1 MQILLAIDS
10 FKGCLS
16 SEEVEAAFS
25 QALTARGADVRS
37 LPMSDGGEGMLPAFI
52 TALHGQLL
60 ETEVHDPLMRPVTA
74 SYGLTPDGTAVIETA
89 QACGLTRLSA
99 EERNPLVAT
108 TYGVG
113 ELVAHAFQ
121 QGARRFIIGL
131 GGSGTSDA
139 GKGMLQG
146 LTNSLAPGGMT
157 EDILNGP
164 LAGCSFV
171 LASDVRNPLYGPE
184 GAAHIFAPQKG
195 ATPEMVEE
203 LDRRA
208 RQFAEE
214 SARRMGKDTSSRPGA
229 GAAGGLGYAFLQYLQ
244 ATTQSGADLLLD
256 LSGFDRL
263 LADTGLVITGEG
275 HADRQ
280 TLMGKLPERGH
291 ATGTGKACSHLA
303 GSRKSQR
310 HTSPSQCRIQPG
322 GQSCTGQHA
331 SGRSHPS
338 GSHPGKYP
346 PVGRIRMESAAD
358 HMIRIDN
365 LDGETMR
372 YASWKRRSKVMK
384 FIISRKVAAHP

>member
-25 QALTARGADVRS
+25 QALTARGAEVRS
-37 LPMSDGGEGMLPAFI
+37 LPMSDGGEGMLPACI

-60 ETEVHDPLMRPVTA
+60 QAKVHDPLMRPVTA
-74 SYGLTPDGTAVIETA
+74 CYGIAPDGTAVIETA
-89 QACGLTRLSA
+89 QACGLTYLSA

-113 ELVAHAFQ
+113 ELVAHAIQ
-121 QGARRFIIGL
+121 HGCRRFLIGL

-146 LTNSLAPGGMT
+146 LTDSLAPGCT
-157 EDILNGP
+157 IEDVLNGP
-164 LAGCSFV
+164 LSDCHFI

-184 GAAHIFAPQKG
+184 GAAQVFAPQKG

-214 SARRMGKDTSSRPGA
+214 SARRMDRDASFQPGA

-256 LSGFDRL
+256 LCEFDTLLISDPQDLQCEPQELEALLSVLNAHDIHVFGCQRGRWVEQGGRHFAPLPRL
-263 LADTGLVITGEG
+263 SWAEEDIL
-275 HADRQ
+275 
-280 TLMGKLPERGH
+280 LPAKGVV
-291 ATGTGKACSHLA
+291 S
-303 GSRKSQR
+303 
-310 HTSPSQCRIQPG
+310 
-322 GQSCTGQHA
+322 
-331 SGRSHPS
+331 
-338 GSHPGKYP
+338 
-346 PVGRIRMESAAD
+346 
-358 HMIRIDN
+358 
-365 LDGETMR
+365 
-372 YASWKRRSKVMK
+372 
-384 FIISRKVAAHP
+384 

>member
-1 MQILLAIDS
+1 MIPMQILLAIDS

-25 QALTARGADVRS
+25 QALTARGAKVRS

-52 TALHGQLL
+52 TALHGQLF
-60 ETEVHDPLMRPVTA
+60 ETEVHDPLMRPITA
-74 SYGLTPDGTAVIETA
+74 SYSLTPDGTAVIETA

-113 ELVAHAFQ
+113 ELVAHAFL

-146 LTNSLAPGGMT
+146 LTDSLAPGGMT

-195 ATPEMVEE
+195 ATPEWWKNSTAVPAS
-203 LDRRA
+203 LPKNLPAAWA
-208 RQFAEE
+208 RILLPDPVPEQPEDWDMHSFNTFRPPHNQEPIFCLICPVSTACWQIP
-214 SARRMGKDTSSRPGA
+214 TS
-229 GAAGGLGYAFLQYLQ
+229 
-244 ATTQSGADLLLD
+244 
-256 LSGFDRL
+256 
-263 LADTGLVITGEG
+263 
-275 HADRQ
+275 
-280 TLMGKLPERGH
+280 
-291 ATGTGKACSHLA
+291 
-303 GSRKSQR
+303 
-310 HTSPSQCRIQPG
+310 
-322 GQSCTGQHA
+322 
-331 SGRSHPS
+331 
-338 GSHPGKYP
+338 
-346 PVGRIRMESAAD
+346 
-358 HMIRIDN
+358 
-365 LDGETMR
+365 
-372 YASWKRRSKVMK
+372 
-384 FIISRKVAAHP
+384 

>member
-1 MQILLAIDS
+1 MIPMQILLAIDS

-146 LTNSLAPGGMT
+146 LTNSLAPGGMI

-203 LDRRA
+203 LDR
-208 RQFAEE
+208 
-214 SARRMGKDTSSRPGA
+214 
-229 GAAGGLGYAFLQYLQ
+229 
-244 ATTQSGADLLLD
+244 
-256 LSGFDRL
+256 L

-280 TLMGKLPERGH
+280 TLMGKLPERVMRR
-291 ATGTGKACSHLA
+291 AQAKLVPTWLVAGKASDTQALLNA
-303 GSRKSQR
+303 GFSR
-310 HTSPSQCRIQPG
+310 
-322 GQSCTGQHA
+322 
-331 SGRSHPS
+331 
-338 GSHPGKYP
+338 
-346 PVGRIRMESAAD
+346 V
-358 HMIRIDN
+358 DN
-365 LDGETMR
+365 LAPDNMPLEEAIRPEVTR
-372 YASWKRRSKVMK
+372 ENIRRWVESVWNQLPT
-384 FIISRKVAAHP
+384 I

>member
-171 LASDVRNPLYGPE
+171 LASDVRNPLYGYFRP
-184 GAAHIFAPQKG
+184 AKG
-195 ATPEMVEE
+195 SSPGNG
-203 LDRRA
+203 RRT
-208 RQFAEE
+208 RPPCPPVC
-214 SARRMGKDTSSRPGA
+214 RRICPPHGQGYFFPPRCRSSR
-229 GAAGGLGYAFLQYLQ
+229 
-244 ATTQSGADLLLD
+244 
-256 LSGFDRL
+256 R
-263 LADTGLVITGEG
+263 TGI
-275 HADRQ
+275 
-280 TLMGKLPERGH
+280 
-291 ATGTGKACSHLA
+291 CI
-303 GSRKSQR
+303 
-310 HTSPSQCRIQPG
+310 PSI
-322 GQSCTGQHA
+322 
-331 SGRSHPS
+331 PS
-338 GSHPGKYP
+338 GHHT
-346 PVGRIRMESAAD
+346 IRSRPSA
-358 HMIRIDN
+358 
-365 LDGETMR
+365 
-372 YASWKRRSKVMK
+372 
-384 FIISRKVAAHP
+384 

>member
-1 MQILLAIDS
+1 MRILLAIDS

-25 QALTARGADVRS
+25 QAISARGAEVRS

-60 ETEVHDPLMRPVTA
+60 QAKVHDPLMRPVTA
-74 SYGLTPDGTAVIETA
+74 CYGIAPDGTAVIETA
-89 QACGLTRLSA
+89 QACGLTYLSA

-113 ELVAHAFQ
+113 ELVAHAIQ
-121 QGARRFIIGL
+121 HGCRRFLIGL

-146 LTNSLAPGGMT
+146 LTDSLAPGCT
-157 EDILNGP
+157 IEDVLNGP
-164 LAGCSFV
+164 LSDCHFI

-184 GAAHIFAPQKG
+184 GAAQVFAPQKG

-214 SARRMGKDTSSRPGA
+214 SARRMDRDASFQPGA

-244 ATTQSGADLLLD
+244 ATTQSGADP
-256 LSGFDRL
+256 
-263 LADTGLVITGEG
+263 
-275 HADRQ
+275 
-280 TLMGKLPERGH
+280 LPEP
-291 ATGTGKACSHLA
+291 
-303 GSRKSQR
+303 
-310 HTSPSQCRIQPG
+310 PS
-322 GQSCTGQHA
+322 
-331 SGRSHPS
+331 
-338 GSHPGKYP
+338 
-346 PVGRIRMESAAD
+346 
-358 HMIRIDN
+358 
-365 LDGETMR
+365 
-372 YASWKRRSKVMK
+372 
-384 FIISRKVAAHP
+384 

>member
-1 MQILLAIDS
+1 MPFVRRSGSRLLAGPDRP
-10 FKGCLS
+10 
-16 SEEVEAAFS
+16 
-25 QALTARGADVRS
+25 RGRSPLPPHVRRRRRDAS
-37 LPMSDGGEGMLPAFI
+37 GLYHH
-52 TALHGQLL
+52 LHGQLL

-74 SYGLTPDGTAVIETA
+74 SYGLTPEGTAIIETA

-113 ELVAHAFQ
+113 ELVAHAFL

-146 LTNSLAPGGMT
+146 LTDSLAPGGMT

-184 GAAHIFAPQKG
+184 GAAHISPRKG

-263 LADTGLVITGEG
+263 LADTDLVITGEG

-280 TLMGKLPERGH
+280 TLMGKLPERVMRRAQAQH
-291 ATGTGKACSHLA
+291 VPVWLVAGKASDRRILA
-303 GSRKSQR
+303 GMPDSVGWTALRPTVCPLKKPSVRKS
-310 HTSPSQCRIQPG
+310 P
-322 GQSCTGQHA
+322 
-331 SGRSHPS
+331 
-338 GSHPGKYP
+338 
-346 PVGRIRMESAAD
+346 GRIST
-358 HMIRIDN
+358 
-365 LDGETMR
+365 GG
-372 YASWKRRSKVMK
+372 
-384 FIISRKVAAHP
+384 